1 MTKNIDPDK
10 YRYGGYGNGFDMR
23 GEFLLFD
30 GSGFGENV
38 TIFSAD
44 MSLLVHID
52 NNKKIK
58 RNIHSR

>member
-1 MTKNIDPDK
+1 
-10 YRYGGYGNGFDMR
+10 MR